1 MLFEIIQLHRYVW
14 VTDVFQLVQLGPQH
28 YQREPPLLPGDADG
42 HQRQQSQG
50 HQERGPHHVVHH
62 GEGRKAAQKTTPFH
76 PCNTLNNP
84 AFSLFQGILNPMQ
97 AFLNTLAFRGW
108 TGFDVDLSL
117 QGRGEL
123 AWESISTSVPN
134 AGGHNPMV
142 GSTLLYQSHVQEA
155 KKNSMG
161 NGRHHSD
168 TISVF
173 SEGNWAF
180 SSSNSNDSPVY
191 QGW

>member
-1 MLFEIIQLHRYVW
+1 MTGFCNNP
-14 VTDVFQLVQLGPQH
+14 VTFQLVQLVQLGSQH
-28 YQREPPLLPGDADG
+28 YQREPPLLPGDAGG

-50 HQERGPHHVVHH
+50 HQKRSPHHVVHH
-62 GEGRKAAQKTTPFH
+62 GEDKSSTEDVSFH
-76 PCNTLNNP
+76 PSNALNNP

-108 TGFDVDLSL
+108 SGFDVDLSL
-117 QGRGEL
+117 QGRREL

-134 AGGHNPMV
+134 VGGHNPMV

-168 TISVF
+168 TISIL

-180 SSSNSNDSPVY
+180 SSSNDSPVY